1 MNNRMK
7 VVKFNV
13 AVTFVSM
20 FFYLT
25 TLRIWSVTA
34 AFWTALAV
42 LAIIFLVVASSIDI
56 KEEDVNVYAIFLAVF
71 GAALSLVVEDLF
83 HRSFSTVGVVI
94 AVTCMLLATG
104 LYFKY
109 ARFINMKFDVGLG
122 FLTVAILCQSAV
134 VSSLVIIYAH
144 KLT

>member
-56 KEEDVNVYAIFLAVF
+56 KEEDVSVYATILATF
-71 GAALSLVVEDLF
+71 GAALSLVAEDLF
-83 HRSFSTVGVVI
+83 FSSFGAVGVVA
-94 AVTCMLLATG
+94 AVTVMLLAVI

-109 ARFINMKFDVGLG
+109 AQFISMKFDVGLG
-122 FLTVAILCQSAV
+122 FLTLALLGQSAV
-134 VSSLVIIYAH
+134 ISFVVIYAH
-144 KLT
+144 Q